1 MTMMLMVGMAQQMS
15 TSGGGGPGPTRSSGS
30 LDGGWGGEV
39 YPMHHVLTL

>member
-30 LDGGWGGEV
+30 LEGGGEV

>member
-15 TSGGGGPGPTRSSGS
+15 TSGGGGGPGPTRSSGS
-30 LDGGWGGEV
+30 LEGGGEV